1 MFILCQTSGQH
12 TTHFLDEKSEEMSGS
27 FEYQFP
33 AIRGIQAGREYYVS
47 MCPLRLIPKIF
58 LFDEEELV
66 PEVRAQRILNKSRI
80 PEMAEYVTGN
90 KENYVFSAITASI
103 DGVVNFESTADAD
116 DQNRI
121 GTLHVTMESRFI
133 INDGQHRRAAIE
145 MALKDR
151 PEIGAE
157 TIAVVFFLDRG
168 LERCQQMFAD
178 LNRHAIRPST
188 SLGLL
193 YDHRDIKAQLAKLV
207 VSKSSAFNK
216 MVEMEKSS
224 LAARSRKLFTLSS
237 VYNATSALIGD
248 QDIENV
254 EELAEHCAEFWDE
267 VDKYVPE
274 WRFVRESKMTSGEV
288 RRDFIHSHAITLQV
302 LGEVGH
308 ILMQQPT
315 TWKKKLAKLS
325 EIDWSRTEH
334 GQWEGR
340 AMVAGRVQKA
350 RNNVVLTRSA
360 VKNYLGLPF
369 TPEEQRLEDAL
380 GRGEYDVEQRATG

>member
-1 MFILCQTSGQH
+1 
-12 TTHFLDEKSEEMSGS
+12 MSGS
-27 FEYQFP
+27 FEYRFP
-33 AIRGIQAGREYYVS
+33 AIKGIQAEREYYVS
-47 MCPLRLIPKIF
+47 MCPLKLIPKLFIF
-58 LFDEEELV
+58 DGEELV
-66 PEVRAQRILNKSRI
+66 PEIRAQRVLNKARI
-80 PEMAEYVTGN
+80 PEMASYVTGN
-90 KENYVFSAITASI
+90 KDSYIFSAITASI
-103 DGVVNFESTADAD
+103 DGVVNFEPMADAD
-116 DQNRI
+116 DLNRI
-121 GTLHVTMESRFI
+121 GTLHVPMESRFI
-133 INDGQHRRAAIE
+133 INDGQHRRAAID

-151 PEIGAE
+151 PEIGDE

-168 LERCQQMFAD
+168 LVRCQQMFAD

-254 EELAEHCAEFWDE
+254 EELAEHCAEYWDE
-267 VDKYVPE
+267 VDKYIPE